1 MNLPPDFDP
10 VSDSNR
16 VGSPLTRVRSI
27 SAVECTLPRRRR
39 RGSLKRSFVA
49 GLAVLFGFGVSA
61 CSVIPQASADPTRYY
76 VLNGPGPNES
86 SGRIATQGVA
96 LGIRTLELPNY
107 LRSTKSMVVRKGKNE
122 VRYEEYARWAE
133 PIEAGLTRALK
144 ERLAEASEVRSVAT
158 FPLVG
163 GETRE
168 FDVRIRI
175 LRCEGGTSGGGRPV
189 ALFSASYEFS
199 KPEADGV
206 VVLRKVFTAPEAAWD
221 GTDFAELAQRLSD
234 GVALLAAEIASNL
247 PVP

>member
-10 VSDSNR
+10 VSYSNR
-16 VGSPLTRVRSI
+16 FGSSLARVRVV
-27 SAVECTLPRRRR
+27 SAAECALPRRKR
-39 RGSLKRSFVA
+39 RGSLKRSFVV
-49 GLAVLFGFGVSA
+49 GIAVLFGLAVSA
-61 CSVIPQASADPTRYY
+61 CSVLPQAAADPTRYY

-96 LGIRTLELPNY
+96 LAIRSLELPNY
-107 LRSTKSMVVRKGKNE
+107 LRSTKSMVVRKGNNE

-144 ERLAEASEVRSVAT
+144 ERLAEAAGVRSVST
-158 FPLVG
+158 FPPMG
-163 GETRE
+163 GETRQ
-168 FDVRIRI
+168 FDVRIRV
-175 LRCEGGTSGGGRPV
+175 LRCEGGTSGAGRPV
-189 ALFSASYEFS
+189 ALFAVAYEFS

-221 GTDFAELAQRLSD
+221 GNDFAELAQRLSD